1 MKDFSEEIVYKTARS
16 GGKGGQNVN
25 KVETMVEA
33 RWLLMASNIF
43 NQEEK
48 EKLQQIFIKKLSSD
62 GNLIVRSSNSRSQ
75 LDNKIEATRKILEMV
90 NKALIPK
97 RIRVST
103 RPTKASIK
111 KRIENKKKIST
122 KKLNRKKDWD

>member
-1 MKDFSEEIVYKTARS
+1 MKDFSEEIIYKTARS

-43 NQEEK
+43 SPEEK
-48 EKLQQIFIKKLSSD
+48 EKLQLIFIKKLSSD
-62 GNLIVRSSNSRSQ
+62 GNLIVRSSNNRSQ
-75 LDNKIEATRKILEMV
+75 LENKIEATRKILEMV

-97 RIRVST
+97 RIRVAT

-111 KRIENKKKIST
+111 KRIESKKKIST